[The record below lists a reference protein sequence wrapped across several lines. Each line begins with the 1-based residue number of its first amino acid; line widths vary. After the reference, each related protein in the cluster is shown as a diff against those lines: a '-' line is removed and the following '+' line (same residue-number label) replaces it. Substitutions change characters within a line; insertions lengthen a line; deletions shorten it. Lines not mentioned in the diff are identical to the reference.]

1 MSASLAPVGNPGSWF
16 WSLVRASTTDD
27 TSGRV
32 KRRQSDASHCEQV
45 QPNKKCLT
53 VSRSYDDKSLAIGGR
68 NIIVRRVIAVA
79 RTLAEETTSNTSHSV
94 ENLCV
99 RLTQFPSIILR
110 IINPSVHDGL
120 SRYQINFPSVKSQR
134 RPHCLS
140 EDWPARHRVY
150 QQIEHSTRN
159 YAHYAPRVARA
170 RERRHYTRKRVISVI
185 ISISAVPEI
194 SSSRS
199 RYFRS
204 VPCEG
209 MRSETSATMM
219 ARLAEGAPDLIHY
232 VSLLRGVYFI

>member
-1 MSASLAPVGNPGSWF
+1 MTKLLLNYGNCNFFSGCNPFNNCMKIHFTTLRSVVNLRILFDCLIITIFESLSPIHLTA
-16 WSLVRASTTDD
+16 L
-27 TSGRV
+27 
-32 KRRQSDASHCEQV
+32 KIYV
-45 QPNKKCLT
+45 Q
-53 VSRSYDDKSLAIGGR
+53 
-68 NIIVRRVIAVA
+68 
-79 RTLAEETTSNTSHSV
+79 
-94 ENLCV
+94 
-99 RLTQFPSIILR
+99 LTQFPSIILR

-170 RERRHYTRKRVISVI
+170 RERRHYTRKRIISVI

-204 VPCEG
+204 VPCGG
-209 MRSETSATMM
+209 MRSEASATDDGA
-219 ARLAEGAPDLIHY
+219 ARRGSPRFDSLRVPSRRCLFYLIIIAN
-232 VSLLRGVYFI
+232 GCA